1 MRILKRLKDF
11 KQLKTQVKNT
21 NKSISQAGLP
31 ISDLLRPKG
40 LALAKVLLNF
50 CRSIFARL
58 NKIAF

>member
-21 NKSISQAGLP
+21 NNSISQAGLP

-50 CRSIFARL
+50 
-58 NKIAF
+58 